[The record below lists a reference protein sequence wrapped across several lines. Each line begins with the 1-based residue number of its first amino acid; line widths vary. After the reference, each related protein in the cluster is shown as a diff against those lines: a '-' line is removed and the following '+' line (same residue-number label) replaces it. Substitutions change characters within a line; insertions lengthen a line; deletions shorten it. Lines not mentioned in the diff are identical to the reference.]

1 MLSKYG
7 LKGKL
12 VVLLSLP
19 ISCIIFLSV
28 IGIFK
33 NVQVLL
39 ETQSIKTL
47 AKLSTHSSALVHE
60 LQKERGVSAGF
71 LGSNG
76 QQFQTQLPKQQ
87 QETTRKLL
95 ELRQYLRDFDQ
106 NSFDGALAPYLKEA
120 TGLLDRLDETRQ
132 KVQKLDISVSDS
144 VAYYSKL
151 NKVFLD
157 MIASMANI
165 TNITE
170 AANQL
175 SGYAN
180 YLQSKERAG
189 IERAVLSGVFGAGS
203 FKGREGLYRR
213 LIELVN
219 TQENYLNVAWVFLND
234 EQQNRYKKIATSE
247 EFALTEKMRRTA
259 LDGMNAENLGV
270 DAEYWFNTQ
279 TRKINLLKEVEDTL
293 SRDLVEMA
301 ERIAWKTII
310 SFTVL
315 FVLGFVLL
323 LATLIMA
330 VTITRTLVKS
340 VGTVME
346 NLYSSSN
353 QTLSASMQIA
363 ASSHDLAD
371 GSSQQA
377 ASQEEIS
384 STVEQIN
391 STTRSNADNSLEVEK
406 LVQQASV
413 STKKGVEAMKRM
425 VVAINE
431 IKDSSDKTARIINT
445 IDEIAFQTNLLAL
458 NAAVEAARAGAA
470 GVGFAVV
477 AEEVRNLA
485 QRSAEAAKT
494 TSEIIVSSQEKA
506 DTGVQVGLEV
516 DESLEDVNT
525 IITDVTQ
532 LINEVAQSSSEQA
545 RGLEQ
550 LSIALSQIE
559 KVTQANAANAEENS
573 ASSEELTSQAQV
585 LMDVVN
591 DLGVIIFGETGS
603 RLREMLF
610 KRQGNGGQKTDAE
623 DDQMP
628 PVKHSSKGTA
638 GNYLQA

>member
-1 MLSKYG
+1 M
-7 LKGKL
+7 
-12 VVLLSLP
+12 
-19 ISCIIFLSV
+19 
-28 IGIFK
+28 
-33 NVQVLL
+33 L

-279 TRKINLLKEVEDTL
+279 TRKINLLKEV
-293 SRDLVEMA
+293 
-301 ERIAWKTII
+301 
-310 SFTVL
+310 
-315 FVLGFVLL
+315 
-323 LATLIMA
+323 
-330 VTITRTLVKS
+330 
-340 VGTVME
+340 
-346 NLYSSSN
+346 
-353 QTLSASMQIA
+353 
-363 ASSHDLAD
+363 
-371 GSSQQA
+371 
-377 ASQEEIS
+377 
-384 STVEQIN
+384 
-391 STTRSNADNSLEVEK
+391 
-406 LVQQASV
+406 
-413 STKKGVEAMKRM
+413 
-425 VVAINE
+425 
-431 IKDSSDKTARIINT
+431 
-445 IDEIAFQTNLLAL
+445 
-458 NAAVEAARAGAA
+458 
-470 GVGFAVV
+470 
-477 AEEVRNLA
+477 
-485 QRSAEAAKT
+485 
-494 TSEIIVSSQEKA
+494 
-506 DTGVQVGLEV
+506 
-516 DESLEDVNT
+516 
-525 IITDVTQ
+525 
-532 LINEVAQSSSEQA
+532 
-545 RGLEQ
+545 
-550 LSIALSQIE
+550 
-559 KVTQANAANAEENS
+559 
-573 ASSEELTSQAQV
+573 
-585 LMDVVN
+585 
-591 DLGVIIFGETGS
+591 
-603 RLREMLF
+603 
-610 KRQGNGGQKTDAE
+610 
-623 DDQMP
+623 
-628 PVKHSSKGTA
+628 
-638 GNYLQA
+638 

>member
-1 MLSKYG
+1 
-7 LKGKL
+7 
-12 VVLLSLP
+12 
-19 ISCIIFLSV
+19 
-28 IGIFK
+28 
-33 NVQVLL
+33 
-39 ETQSIKTL
+39 
-47 AKLSTHSSALVHE
+47 
-60 LQKERGVSAGF
+60 
-71 LGSNG
+71 
-76 QQFQTQLPKQQ
+76 
-87 QETTRKLL
+87 
-95 ELRQYLRDFDQ
+95 
-106 NSFDGALAPYLKEA
+106 
-120 TGLLDRLDETRQ
+120 
-132 KVQKLDISVSDS
+132 
-144 VAYYSKL
+144 
-151 NKVFLD
+151 
-157 MIASMANI
+157 
-165 TNITE
+165 
-170 AANQL
+170 
-175 SGYAN
+175 
-180 YLQSKERAG
+180 
-189 IERAVLSGVFGAGS
+189 
-203 FKGREGLYRR
+203 
-213 LIELVN
+213 
-219 TQENYLNVAWVFLND
+219 
-234 EQQNRYKKIATSE
+234 ATSE